1 MGGGRFARLPLLANR
16 ALSVRD
22 IAYRANRFAMTDP
35 LLRATGLS
43 IGDFGA
49 TYWGRRPLI
58 RRAASLPVGDFSDL
72 LSLPGV
78 DELLS
83 RRGLRTPFMR
93 MTRNGDVLAP
103 HRFTR
108 GGGAGA
114 DIADQVAD
122 DKVLA
127 EFGAGATLVL
137 QALHRTWPPL
147 AEFAVALSSQL
158 GHPVQ
163 INAYVTPPQNQGF
176 AAHYDVHDVFVLQFA
191 GRKRWRVHEPVL
203 AAPLR
208 DQPWDGRK
216 AAVAARAA
224 DPPLIETVLEIG
236 DAMYLP
242 RGYIHAATSLG
253 EISGHLTVGVHPVT
267 RHTLATEVFAAL
279 SDDAELR
286 RSLPV
291 GVDLSDPDVIGSEVE
306 ATIAALRA
314 AIDRLDRDAVARG
327 VGRHLAATT
336 RPAPIAPL
344 QQFAAAAALGPGHP
358 VRLRDGLRL
367 TLRAE
372 GDHLVIGLLDK
383 NLRLPAAVTEAA
395 RAATSGARVTADSL
409 PGVDAVE
416 GVVLLRRLVGEGILV
431 PE

>member
-1 MGGGRFARLPLLANR
+1 MK
-16 ALSVRD
+16 
-22 IAYRANRFAMTDP
+22 DP

-43 IGDFGA
+43 IGEFAA
-49 TYWGRRPLI
+49 TYWGACPLV
-58 RRAASLPVGDFSDL
+58 RRAASLPGGDFSDL
-72 LSLPGV
+72 LSLAAV
-78 DELLS
+78 DELVS
-83 RRGLRTPFMR
+83 RRGLRTPFVR
-93 MTRNGDVLAP
+93 MTRDGDVLAP
-103 HRFTR
+103 RRFTR

-137 QALHRTWPPL
+137 QGLHRTWPPL
-147 AEFAVALSSQL
+147 GEFAVALSSQL

-176 AAHYDVHDVFVLQFA
+176 APHYDVHDVFVLQFA

-208 DQPWDGRK
+208 VQPWDSRK

-224 DPPLIETVLEIG
+224 DPPLMETVLESG
-236 DAMYLP
+236 DSMYLP

-253 EISGHLTVGVHPVT
+253 EISGHLTVGIHPMT
-267 RHTLATEVFAAL
+267 RHMLAAEVFAAL
-279 SDDAELR
+279 ADDVELR

-291 GVDLSDPDVIGSEVE
+291 GVDLSDPDVIGGEVE
-306 ATIAALRA
+306 ATVAALHA
-314 AIDRLDRDAVARG
+314 AIDRLDRDGIARG

-336 RPAPIAPL
+336 RPAPLAPL
-344 QQFAAAAALGPGHP
+344 QQFSAAATLGPGSP
-358 VRLRDGLRL
+358 VRLRRGLRP
-367 TLRAE
+367 TLRADD
-372 GDHLVIGLLDK
+372 GQLVIGLFDK
-383 NLRLPAAVTEAA
+383 DLRLPAAVTEAV
-395 RAATSGARVTADSL
+395 RAATSGRSVTASGL
-409 PGVDAVE
+409 PGVD
-416 GVVLLRRLVGEGILV
+416 VGEGVALLRQLLGEGIVV

>member
-1 MGGGRFARLPLLANR
+1 MN
-16 ALSVRD
+16 
-22 IAYRANRFAMTDP
+22 DP
-35 LLRATGLS
+35 LRRATGLS
-43 IGDFGA
+43 IGDFAA
-49 TYWGRRPLI
+49 TYWGACPLV
-58 RRAASLPVGDFSDL
+58 RRAASLPGGDFSDL
-72 LSLPGV
+72 LSLTAV

-83 RRGLRTPFMR
+83 QRGLRTPFVR
-93 MTRNGDVLAP
+93 MTRDGNVLAP
-103 HRFTR
+103 GRFTR

-127 EFGAGATLVL
+127 EFSAGATLVL
-137 QALHRTWPPL
+137 QGLHRTWPPL
-147 AEFAVALSSQL
+147 GEFAVALTSQL

-176 AAHYDVHDVFVLQFA
+176 APHYDVHDVFVLQFA

-208 DQPWDGRK
+208 EQPWDSRK

-224 DPPLIETVLEIG
+224 DPPLMETVLESG
-236 DAMYLP
+236 DSMYLP

-267 RHTLATEVFAAL
+267 RHTLAAEVFAAL
-279 SDDAELR
+279 TDDVELR

-291 GVDLSDPDVIGSEVE
+291 GVNLSDPEVIGGEVE
-306 ATIAALRA
+306 ATVAALRA
-314 AIDRLDRDAVARG
+314 AIDRLDCDAVARG

-336 RPAPIAPL
+336 RSAPLAPL
-344 QQFAAAAALGPGHP
+344 QQFSAAATLGPGSA
-358 VRLRDGLRL
+358 VRMRRGLRL
-367 TLRAE
+367 TLRSE
-372 GDHLVIGLLDK
+372 DDHLVIGLFDK
-383 NLRLPAAVTEAA
+383 DLRLPAAVTEAVH
-395 RAATSGARVTADSL
+395 AATSGRSVTADCL

-416 GVVLLRRLVGEGILV
+416 GVALLRRLLGEGIVV

>member
-1 MGGGRFARLPLLANR
+1 MNDA
-16 ALSVRD
+16 
-22 IAYRANRFAMTDP
+22 
-35 LLRATGLS
+35 LLRVTGLS
-43 IGDFGA
+43 ISEFA
-49 TYWGRRPLI
+49 AAYWGVCPLV
-58 RRAASLPVGDFSDL
+58 RRAASLPGGGFSDL
-72 LSLPGV
+72 LSLTAV

-83 RRGLRTPFMR
+83 RRGLRTPFVR
-93 MTRNGDVLAP
+93 MTRNGDILSS
-103 HRFTR
+103 RCFTR

-137 QALHRTWPPL
+137 QGLHRTWPPL
-147 AEFAVALSSQL
+147 AEFAIALSSQL

-163 INAYVTPPQNQGF
+163 INAYITPPQNQGF
-176 AAHYDVHDVFVLQFA
+176 APHYDVHDVFVLQFA
-191 GRKRWRVHEPVL
+191 GRKHWRVHEPVL

-208 DQPWDGRK
+208 GQPWDSRK

-224 DPPLIETVLEIG
+224 DPPLMETVLESG
-236 DAMYLP
+236 DCVYLP

-267 RHTLATEVFAAL
+267 RHTLAESVFAAL
-279 SDDAELR
+279 AEDVELR

-291 GVDLSDPDVIGSEVE
+291 GVDLSDPDVIGGEIE
-306 ATIAALRA
+306 ATVAALRA
-314 AIDRLDRDAVARG
+314 AIDRLDRDAIARD
-327 VGRHLAATT
+327 VGRHLAAAT
-336 RPAPIAPL
+336 RPAPLAPL
-344 QQFAAAAALGPGHP
+344 RQFSAAATLGPGSP
-358 VRLRDGLRL
+358 VRLRRGLRL

-372 GDHLVIGLLDK
+372 DDQLVISSFDK
-383 NLRLPAAVTEAA
+383 DFRLPAAVTEAVH
-395 RAATSGARVTADSL
+395 AATSGRSVTADCL

-416 GVVLLRRLVGEGILV
+416 GVALLCRLLGEGIVV